1 MNLKI
6 LSYLKKKGKGGAS
19 FDDLVSHFSLKRKQL
34 DIMLRKLEGEE
45 KLVCVNNKYF
55 LFEFFEFKECTVT
68 RTNATF
74 AFASTEEGEEFFI
87 PGAYLLG
94 AMEGD
99 VVLIRPNDER
109 PDDDSGKVFKIKT
122 EKNGPFTGT
131 VAKDDYGKFVT
142 TGNGRGVSIKLDKR
156 SVVVPKSGETVVFE
170 ISRRGRSHRDH
181 RACVLQS
188 YGVISNSKMSVRF
201 MLDESGLRTKFPKK
215 VAKEAELVSE
225 KSISDKVA
233 VRSDLRSEAVFT
245 IDSASTKDIDD
256 AISIKKLDDG
266 YRLSVHIADVSHY
279 VKFGSELDNE
289 AIERG
294 TSVYYG
300 NKVIPMLPKQLSN
313 GVCSLNEKVD
323 RLALSCVMTFSR
335 RGIMEDF
342 VFKKSVIHSRV
353 KGVYAEINE
362 MLEGRS
368 TPDLELK
375 YREVSDSFEA
385 MVELYE
391 LLKKRR
397 EDRGAVS
404 IETSESYCIF
414 DEEDRVIDIKRRE
427 RGLSEQIIEE
437 FMLSANMAAAV
448 FGKSRNLPF
457 IYRVHESPDP
467 ERIENL
473 KALLRA
479 FNIEPTMLEGEIE
492 PASLEAVLQETKP
505 KRYGKA
511 VNIAVLRSMAK
522 AVYESKPKGH
532 FGLAMDDYAH
542 FTSPIRRYPDLYVH
556 RAIKASLDGAKIKG
570 NAETTAVKNSES
582 EQRAVVFERN
592 CDDVYR
598 SEYIA
603 PFVGEVFTGEVSSIA
618 PHGIYVELPNTVEG
632 LVRIKDDALREGGV
646 LTKYYSFDLNRD
658 IMIGD
663 EVSIKV
669 IAADVLSGKIDFEFV
684 VE

>member
-1 MNLKI
+1 MNSKLI
-6 LSYLKKKGKGGAS
+6 SYLHKKGRGGAA
-19 FDDLVSHFSLKRKQL
+19 FDEIAASLYIKRKQL
-34 DIMLRKLEGEE
+34 DIALNKLIDEE
-45 KLVCVNNKYF
+45 KVFRVNNRYF
-55 LFEFFEFKECTVT
+55 LIDLFDFKLCTIT

-87 PGAYLLG
+87 PGVYLSG

-99 VVLIRPNDER
+99 VVLLRPNEER
-109 PDDDSGKVFKIKT
+109 EGDDSGRVVKIKIQN
-122 EKNGPFTGT
+122 NGPFTGT
-131 VAKDDYGKFVT
+131 VAKDDFGKFIV
-142 TGNGRGVSIKLDKR
+142 TGNGRGVCIKLDKK
-156 SVVVPKSGETVVFE
+156 SGIVPKTGETVVFE
-170 ISRRGRSHRDH
+170 LSRRGRSHREH
-181 RACVLQS
+181 RANVLQS
-188 YGVISNSKMSVRF
+188 YGIISSSKMSVQF

-215 VAKEAELVSE
+215 VLKEAEAVSQ
-225 KSISDKVA
+225 KSISDKVS
-233 VRSDLRSEAVFT
+233 VRSDLRAENVFT

-256 AISIKKLDDG
+256 AISIKKLSDG

-279 VKFGSELDNE
+279 VKYGSELDIE
-289 AIERG
+289 ALERG
-294 TSVYYG
+294 TSVYFG

-323 RLALSCVMTFSR
+323 RLALSCIMTFSS

-353 KGVYAEINE
+353 KGVYSEINDI
-362 MLEGRS
+362 LEGKS
-368 TPDLELK
+368 DPDLDLK
-375 YREVSDSFEA
+375 YREVSDSFGA

-414 DEEDRVIDIKRRE
+414 DDEDRVVDIKRRE

-437 FMLSANMAAAV
+437 FMLMANMAAAV

-467 ERIENL
+467 ERIETL

-479 FNIEPTMLEGEIE
+479 FNIEPTMLEGEIK
-492 PASLEAVLQETKP
+492 PASLEAVLQSTKAQ
-505 KRYGKA
+505 RYGKA

-522 AVYESKPKGH
+522 AVYESRPKGH
-532 FGLAMDDYAH
+532 FGLSMDDYAH

-556 RAIKASLDGAKIKG
+556 RAIKASLDNGKVKG
-570 NAETTAVKNSES
+570 SADSIASENSES
-582 EQRAVVFERN
+582 EQRAVVFERG

-603 PFVGEVFTGEVSSIA
+603 PHIGEIFKGEVSSIA

-632 LVRIKDDALREGGV
+632 LVRIKDDALREEGV
-646 LTKYYSFDLNRD
+646 VTKYFSFDLNRE

-663 EVSIKV
+663 EVQVKV
-669 IAADVLSGKIDFEFV
+669 ISANILSGKIDFEFAP
-684 VE
+684 E